1 LPFYIPDNIKIFGN
15 GSVTSG
21 DVVTALTRPLD
32 SSVSDGMAVALPY
45 TPDVIEIPVTSVFA
59 TPKAELAYAA
69 AELAVANAELAYA
82 AAEFA
87 VALGKTPLASLAV
100 VIVPSATSAAIMV
113 PSVIESAVILL
124 SAIYLFSIIC
134 SIYYSDIQLDPL

>member
-21 DVVTALTRPLD
+21 DVVTALTRPLA

-59 TPKAELAYAA
+59 LENAELAYVAAELADAKAELAYD
-69 AELAVANAELAYA
+69 

-87 VALGKTPLASLAV
+87 VALGKTPLASFAAV
-100 VIVPSATSAAIMV
+100 IAPSATSAAITV
-113 PSVIESAVILL
+113 PSAIESEFILL
-124 SAIYLFSIIC
+124 SAIYLFSVMRC
-134 SIYYSDIQLDPL
+134 MYLSL